1 MVVDDVA
8 FVVVESVVV
17 VVVVKVGGK
26 MLGLV
31 VWCKKKKNVKPEVLE
46 QAKVLALASVVVVV
60 VVGVVFGAAVMEVG
74 GVGALSIVIMTQ
86 RPTLD
91 IRDSF

>member
-8 FVVVESVVV
+8 FVVAESVVVV

-31 VWCKKKKNVKPEVLE
+31 VWCKKKKNVKPQVLE
-46 QAKVLALASVVVVV
+46 QAKVLALASV

>member
-8 FVVVESVVV
+8 FVVAESV

-31 VWCKKKKNVKPEVLE
+31 VWCKKKKNVKSEVLE

>member
-8 FVVVESVVV
+8 FVVVESV

-60 VVGVVFGAAVMEVG
+60 VVVGVVFGAAVMEVG

>member
-8 FVVVESVVV
+8 FVVAESV

-60 VVGVVFGAAVMEVG
+60 GVVFGAAVMEVG

>member
-1 MVVDDVA
+1 MVVDDVEC
-8 FVVVESVVV
+8 VVVESV

-31 VWCKKKKNVKPEVLE
+31 GWCKKKKNVKPEVLE

-74 GVGALSIVIMTQ
+74 GVGALSIVIMTR

>member
-8 FVVVESVVV
+8 FVVVESV

-31 VWCKKKKNVKPEVLE
+31 VWCKKKKNVKPQVLE

-60 VVGVVFGAAVMEVG
+60 VVVGVVFGAAVIEVG

>member
-17 VVVVKVGGK
+17 VVKVGGK

-31 VWCKKKKNVKPEVLE
+31 VWCKKKNVKPEVLE

-74 GVGALSIVIMTQ
+74 ELALFQ
-86 RPTLD
+86 L
-91 IRDSF
+91 

>member
-8 FVVVESVVV
+8 FVVVESVV

-31 VWCKKKKNVKPEVLE
+31 VWCKKKNVKPQVLE

-60 VVGVVFGAAVMEVG
+60 VVLFLVQ
-74 GVGALSIVIMTQ
+74 L
-86 RPTLD
+86 
-91 IRDSF
+91 

>member
-31 VWCKKKKNVKPEVLE
+31 VWCKKKNVKPQVLE
-46 QAKVLALASVVVVV
+46 QAKVLALASVVVV

>member
-8 FVVVESVVV
+8 FVVVESV

-31 VWCKKKKNVKPEVLE
+31 VWCKKKNVKPEVLE
-46 QAKVLALASVVVVV
+46 QAKVLHWQVWWWWWWWVLFWCSCN
-60 VVGVVFGAAVMEVG
+60 
-74 GVGALSIVIMTQ
+74 GVGSW
-86 RPTLD
+86 RSFNCNN
-91 IRDSF
+91 DSAANSRYSG

>member
-8 FVVVESVVV
+8 FVVAESV

-31 VWCKKKKNVKPEVLE
+31 VWCKKKKNVKPQVLE

-60 VVGVVFGAAVMEVG
+60 LVGVVFGAAVMEVG
-74 GVGALSIVIMTQ
+74 ELALFQ
-86 RPTLD
+86 L
-91 IRDSF
+91 

>member
-8 FVVVESVVV
+8 FVVAESV

-74 GVGALSIVIMTQ
+74 GVGALSIVIMTR

>member
-8 FVVVESVVV
+8 FVVVESV

-60 VVGVVFGAAVMEVG
+60 VVVVGVVFGAAVMEVG

>member
-8 FVVVESVVV
+8 FVVVESV

-31 VWCKKKKNVKPEVLE
+31 VWCKKKKNVKP
-46 QAKVLALASVVVVV
+46 
-60 VVGVVFGAAVMEVG
+60 
-74 GVGALSIVIMTQ
+74 
-86 RPTLD
+86 
-91 IRDSF
+91 

>member
-8 FVVVESVVV
+8 FVVVESV

-74 GVGALSIVIMTQ
+74 GVGALSIVIMTR

>member
-8 FVVVESVVV
+8 FVVAESV

-31 VWCKKKKNVKPEVLE
+31 VWCKKKKNVKPQVLE

-60 VVGVVFGAAVMEVG
+60 LVGVVFGAAVMEVG
-74 GVGALSIVIMTQ
+74 GVGALSIVIMTR

>member
-8 FVVVESVVV
+8 FVVVESV

-31 VWCKKKKNVKPEVLE
+31 VWCKKKKNVKPQVLE
-46 QAKVLALASVVVVV
+46 QAKVLALASVVVVVV

-74 GVGALSIVIMTQ
+74 GVGALSIVIMTR

>member
-8 FVVVESVVV
+8 FVVAESV

-60 VVGVVFGAAVMEVG
+60 LVGVVFGAAVMEVG
-74 GVGALSIVIMTQ
+74 GVGALSIVIMTR

>member
-1 MVVDDVA
+1 M
-8 FVVVESVVV
+8 
-17 VVVVKVGGK
+17 
-26 MLGLV
+26 
-31 VWCKKKKNVKPEVLE
+31 KPQVLE
-46 QAKVLALASVVVVV
+46 QAKVLALASVVVVVVV

>member
-1 MVVDDVA
+1 M
-8 FVVVESVVV
+8 
-17 VVVVKVGGK
+17 
-26 MLGLV
+26 
-31 VWCKKKKNVKPEVLE
+31 LE
-46 QAKVLALASVVVVV
+46 QAKVLALASVVVVVV

>member
-8 FVVVESVVV
+8 FVVVESV

-60 VVGVVFGAAVMEVG
+60 VVVGVVFGAAVMEVG
-74 GVGALSIVIMTQ
+74 GVGALSIVIMTR

>member
-31 VWCKKKKNVKPEVLE
+31 VWCKKKNVKPQVLE

-60 VVGVVFGAAVMEVG
+60 VVGVVLVQ
-74 GVGALSIVIMTQ
+74 L
-86 RPTLD
+86 
-91 IRDSF
+91 

>member
-8 FVVVESVVV
+8 FVVAESV

-31 VWCKKKKNVKPEVLE
+31 VWCKKKKNVKPQVLE
-46 QAKVLALASVVVVV
+46 QAKVLALASVVVVVV

>member
-8 FVVVESVVV
+8 FVVVESV

-60 VVGVVFGAAVMEVG
+60 GVVFGAAVMEVG
-74 GVGALSIVIMTQ
+74 GVGALSIVIMTR

>member
-31 VWCKKKKNVKPEVLE
+31 VWCKKKNVKPQVLE

>member
-8 FVVVESVVV
+8 FVVVESV

-31 VWCKKKKNVKPEVLE
+31 VWCKKKKNVKPQVLE
-46 QAKVLALASVVVVV
+46 QAKVLALASVVVVVV

>member
-1 MVVDDVA
+1 VVVDDVA
-8 FVVVESVVV
+8 FVVVESV

-60 VVGVVFGAAVMEVG
+60 GVVFGAAVMEVG
-74 GVGALSIVIMTQ
+74 GVGALSIVIMTR

>member
-8 FVVVESVVV
+8 FVVVESVV

-31 VWCKKKKNVKPEVLE
+31 VWCKKKKNVKPQVLE
-46 QAKVLALASVVVVV
+46 QAKVLALASV

>member
-8 FVVVESVVV
+8 FVVAESV

-31 VWCKKKKNVKPEVLE
+31 VWCKKKKNVKPQVLE
-46 QAKVLALASVVVVV
+46 QAKVLALASVVVV

>member
-8 FVVVESVVV
+8 FVVAESVA

-31 VWCKKKKNVKPEVLE
+31 VWCKKKKNVKP
-46 QAKVLALASVVVVV
+46 
-60 VVGVVFGAAVMEVG
+60 
-74 GVGALSIVIMTQ
+74 
-86 RPTLD
+86 
-91 IRDSF
+91 

>member
-60 VVGVVFGAAVMEVG
+60 VGVVFGAAVMEVG

>member
-8 FVVVESVVV
+8 FVVAESV

-31 VWCKKKKNVKPEVLE
+31 VWCKKKKNVKPQVLE
-46 QAKVLALASVVVVV
+46 QAKVLALASVV

>member
-8 FVVVESVVV
+8 FVVVESV

-60 VVGVVFGAAVMEVG
+60 GVVFGAAVMEVG

>member
-8 FVVVESVVV
+8 FVVVESV

-60 VVGVVFGAAVMEVG
+60 VGVVFGAAVMEVG
-74 GVGALSIVIMTQ
+74 GVGALSIVIMTR

>member
-8 FVVVESVVV
+8 FVVVESV

-31 VWCKKKKNVKPEVLE
+31 VWCKKKNVKPQVLE

-74 GVGALSIVIMTQ
+74 GVGALSIVIMTR

>member
-31 VWCKKKKNVKPEVLE
+31 VWCKKKNVKPQVLE

-74 GVGALSIVIMTQ
+74 GVGALSIVIMTR

>member
-8 FVVVESVVV
+8 FVVVESV

-31 VWCKKKKNVKPEVLE
+31 VWCKKKKNVKPQVLE
-46 QAKVLALASVVVVV
+46 QAKVLALASVVV

-74 GVGALSIVIMTQ
+74 GVGALSIVIMTR

>member
-1 MVVDDVA
+1 M
-8 FVVVESVVV
+8 
-17 VVVVKVGGK
+17 
-26 MLGLV
+26 
-31 VWCKKKKNVKPEVLE
+31 LE
-46 QAKVLALASVVVVV
+46 QAKVLALASVVVV

>member
-8 FVVVESVVV
+8 FVVAESVA

-31 VWCKKKKNVKPEVLE
+31 VWCKKKKNVKPRVLE
-46 QAKVLALASVVVVV
+46 QAKVLALASVVVV